1 MSVTYR
7 PRVSIVLPTYN
18 EAENIKNV
26 VRNLDTL
33 LKNSAYLYELI
44 LVDDDSPD
52 GTWKIAQKLA
62 SEDFPNLRVI
72 RRLGE
77 RGLATA
83 VLHGWSVAKGDFLA
97 VIDADGQ
104 HPPQT
109 LLELIDCLAQGAD
122 IAVASRH
129 AEGGGV
135 SDWSFLRRF
144 LSRGAQIIAL
154 FLVPSVARQVSDPMS
169 GFFALRRAVIQGREL
184 DPIGYKILL
193 EVLGRGNYTNIRE
206 VSYVFLERVG
216 GKSKVTRTQYWEY
229 LQHLVRLGQQTGEIY
244 RFLKFGLVGVS
255 GVLVNLIALWLLK
268 EKAAWPLWESGIG
281 AVEISII
288 SNFLLNDNWTFRAEA
303 QRSPGIVAWLTR
315 LLRFNLICAVGA
327 ILNVVCML
335 LLTQLL
341 GMYYL
346 ISQLVA
352 VGISMFWNYTLNAIW
367 NWQTKTNIN
376 QPSLARRAWTGV
388 RAALNSNN

>member
-1 MSVTYR
+1 MPNQELSVTD
-7 PRVSIVLPTYN
+7 PPIVSIVLPTYN
-18 EAENIKNV
+18 EAENIKRV
-26 VRNLDTL
+26 VSNLDAL
-33 LKNSAYLYELI
+33 LKNSAYSYELI

-72 RRLGE
+72 RRVKE

-109 LLELIDCLAQGAD
+109 LLELIECLDQGAD

-135 SDWSFLRRF
+135 SDWSVLRRF

-154 FLVPSVARQVSDPMS
+154 VLVPSVARQVSDPMS

-193 EVLGRGNYTNIRE
+193 EVLGGVI
-206 VSYVFLERVG
+206 
-216 GKSKVTRTQYWEY
+216 TR
-229 LQHLVRLGQQTGEIY
+229 
-244 RFLKFGLVGVS
+244 
-255 GVLVNLIALWLLK
+255 
-268 EKAAWPLWESGIG
+268 
-281 AVEISII
+281 IS
-288 SNFLLNDNWTFRAEA
+288 A
-303 QRSPGIVAWLTR
+303 RSATS
-315 LLRFNLICAVGA
+315 F
-327 ILNVVCML
+327 
-335 LLTQLL
+335 
-341 GMYYL
+341 
-346 ISQLVA
+346 
-352 VGISMFWNYTLNAIW
+352 
-367 NWQTKTNIN
+367 
-376 QPSLARRAWTGV
+376 
-388 RAALNSNN
+388 